1 MKKLFV
7 LKKKDPTPLGIA
19 SSLGKKGRD
28 VAVALMLDA
37 VYMAAEKR
45 EQAEAVQECVE
56 SGVEVYILEKDAE
69 RRGLRDRL
77 IQGAKIVDYAGLV
90 DLLFSEETSVI
101 NL

>member
-7 LKKKDPTPLGIA
+7 LKKRDPTPLGIA
-19 SSLGKKGRD
+19 SSLGEKGRG

-37 VYMAAEKR
+37 VDMAAEKG
-45 EQAEAVQECVE
+45 EQADALRECVE

-77 IQGAKIVDYAGLV
+77 IQGARTVDYAGLV

>member
-1 MKKLFV
+1 MKKIIV

-37 VYMAAEKR
+37 VYMAAEKGG
-45 EQAEAVQECVE
+45 QSDAVRGCVE

-77 IQGAKIVDYAGLV
+77 IQGARIVDYAGLV

>member
-7 LKKKDPTPLGIA
+7 LKKKDPTPLGIV

-37 VYMAAEKR
+37 VYLAAEKG
-45 EQAEAVQECVE
+45 EQADAVQECVE

-69 RRGLRDRL
+69 RRGLRDRI
-77 IQGAKIVDYAGLV
+77 IQEAKMVDYAGLV
-90 DLLFSEETSVI
+90 DLLFAEETSVI